1 MLARRLEPCYPHG
14 MKYYKATPVAALI
27 AALCIY
33 FALPVYAQAPL
44 PIRPA
49 RVVLGGRAV
58 AMVADALYAFPAAR
72 KAVVAIAG
80 TDQGLGAFLEAVDPG
95 FLSKPTLDRSAGA
108 EAYAAMKPDL
118 VIVKSTMKAS
128 LGPGLDALGI
138 AALYLNLESPEDY
151 YSELAMLGSVFK
163 SEARAAE
170 LSRYYQDIVS
180 RTEAAAAA
188 AKRAALPVPRVLVM
202 QAGAG
207 SYQVPPDSWIQTRL
221 VELAGGKAVW
231 KGANPGNGWAT
242 VGPEQILAWNPDLVV
257 LISYKE
263 DSKAVADAFKAD
275 KRFASMT
282 ALRTSAVL
290 GYAQDFYSWDQPDTR
305 WGLGLLWLSKS
316 LYPAQS
322 ASLSIEAE
330 ARRFFKLFYELD
342 DARFDAVIKPRLS
355 GDWR

>member
-1 MLARRLEPCYPHG
+1 MNYRKPA
-14 MKYYKATPVAALI
+14 PVAA
-27 AALCIY
+27 AAAAFFFL
-33 FALPVYAQAPL
+33 FALPIGAQSSIPVQA
-44 PIRPA
+44 R

-58 AMVADALYAFPAAR
+58 AMVADAIYAFPAAR
-72 KAVVAIAG
+72 QSVVAIAG

-95 FLSKPTLDRSAGA
+95 FLAKPTLDRTAGA
-108 EAYAAMKPDL
+108 EAYAALRPDL
-118 VIVKSTMKAS
+118 VIVKSAMKAS
-128 LGPGLDALGI
+128 LGVGLAALAI
-138 AALYLNLESPEDY
+138 PALYLNLESPEDY
-151 YSELAMLGSVFK
+151 YAELAILGSVFG
-163 SEARAAE
+163 SQARAAE
-170 LSRYYQDIVS
+170 LSRYYQDIVG

-188 AKRAALPVPRVLVM
+188 AASAGLAAPRVLVM

-207 SYQVPPDSWIQTRL
+207 SYQVPPDSWMQTRL

-263 DSKAVADAFKAD
+263 DSKALAEAFKAD

-282 ALRTSAVL
+282 ALRNGAVL

-322 ASLSIEAE
+322 ASLSIESE

-342 DARFDAVIKPRLS
+342 DARFDAVIKPRLA

>member
-1 MLARRLEPCYPHG
+1 
-14 MKYYKATPVAALI
+14 MKYTKPTPVAAAV
-27 AALCIY
+27 AALFFLI
-33 FALPVYAQAPL
+33 ALPVGAQAPVNA
-44 PIRPA
+44 PPR

-72 KAVVAIAG
+72 QAVVAIAG

-95 FLSKPTLDRSAGA
+95 FLAKPTLDRTAGA
-108 EAYAAMKPDL
+108 EAYAALRPDL
-118 VIVKSTMKAS
+118 VIVKSAMKAS
-128 LGPGLDALGI
+128 LGVGLAALNI
-138 AALYLNLESPEDY
+138 PALYLNLESPEDY
-151 YSELAMLGSVFK
+151 YAELSILGSVFG
-163 SEARAAE
+163 SQARAAE

-188 AKRAALPVPRVLVM
+188 AARAGLAAPRVLVM
-202 QAGAG
+202 QAGSG
-207 SYQVPPDSWIQTRL
+207 SYQVPPDGWMQTRL

-231 KGANPGNGWAT
+231 KGANPGNGWAA

-263 DSKAVADAFKAD
+263 DSKALADAFKAD
-275 KRFASMT
+275 KRFASMA
-282 ALRTSAVL
+282 ALRGGAVL

-305 WGLGLLWLSKS
+305 WGLGLLWLSKK
-316 LYPAQS
+316 LYPAQ
-322 ASLSIEAE
+322 AENLSIEAE
-330 ARRFFKLFYELD
+330 ARRFFQLFYELD